1 MFIENCQKNKVD
13 LTASGGINS
22 SRAAA
27 GSVQTSIKHS
37 RQAEPVA
44 RQVPKKEPV
53 DPLVQAV
60 QDAMKRVVDSQTLQ
74 ELGER

>member
-1 MFIENCQKNKVD
+1 MFTKRLKKHTVNFQG
-13 LTASGGINS
+13 AGGINS